1 MVARNL
7 IFWPVIVLMA
17 MALATYV
24 YLFRTRVRESRAGH
38 VNRER
43 WRLHDDAWPD
53 NVVQISNNL
62 RNQFEMPVLFYG
74 ACFML
79 WALEGVGIVALVT
92 AWLFVLIRIAHAWVH
107 LTSNRMRHRAPV
119 FAASWWVMVFL
130 LLLVAWRLAGRAL
143 I

>member
-1 MVARNL
+1 MVRNL
-7 IFWPVIVLMA
+7 IFWPMIVLMA
-17 MALATYV
+17 MALATYA
-24 YLFRTRVRESRAGH
+24 YLYRTRVRESRAGR

-43 WRLHDDAWPD
+43 WRLHDDAWPE

-79 WALEGVGIVALVT
+79 WALEAVGIVTLVA
-92 AWLFVLIRIAHAWVH
+92 AWLFVLTRIAHSWVH

-119 FAASWWVMVFL
+119 FAASWWLMAFL
-130 LLLVAWRLAGRAL
+130 LLLVVWRLAGRAVV
-143 I
+143 